1 MPDCPMFLDH
11 IALSGR
17 VLSAASGNWEHKTA
31 LIAQVASKRR
41 SYQIVFK
48 MIYRDCRGLRIVTAQ
63 GTLQSKWKSSTILD
77 ANQVLLWLLWMA
89 SSTFYTTSL
98 AAGTCCSTSVK

>member
-1 MPDCPMFLDH
+1 MFLDH

-17 VLSAASGNWEHKTA
+17 VLSAASDNWQHKTA

-48 MIYRDCRGLRIVTAQ
+48 MIYRDYRGLRIVTAQ
-63 GTLQSKWKSSTILD
+63 KTMQSKWKSCIILD
-77 ANQVLLWLLWMA
+77 ANQALL
-89 SSTFYTTSL
+89 
-98 AAGTCCSTSVK
+98 